1 MEPRDERDGRESEI
15 ILEHIIDVLMVLSEV
30 TSNDFSGRLETT
42 LPDDHPISALYK
54 GINETVASLA
64 TAQERMLSYQRE
76 LEEKLDTIAR
86 QRAAISELSTP
97 VIEIWNGVLCMPF
110 VGVMD
115 TARGAEMTEAIL
127 RATIEKNAR
136 CTIIDITGIEVMD
149 TGTAD
154 HLIRV
159 AKAIRLLGARCVVT
173 GISPTIAQ
181 TIIHMGVQLDG
192 VITRRSLRDAL
203 QDVVRSEFLEA
214 SGLAG
219 EDKTEPEGKPDA
231 KGTRSAADDRNGA
244 HKR

>member
-1 MEPRDERDGRESEI
+1 MEPRDDRDGRELES
-15 ILEHIIDVLMVLSEV
+15 ILEHIVDVLMVLSEV
-30 TSNDFSGRLETT
+30 TSNDFSSRLQTT
-42 LPDDHPISALYK
+42 LSDDHPISALYK

-64 TAQERMLSYQRE
+64 TAQERMLAYQRE
-76 LEEKLDTIAR
+76 LEDKLETIAR

-127 RATIEKNAR
+127 RATSEKNAK

-159 AKAIRLLGARCVVT
+159 AKAVRLLGARCVVT

-203 QDVVRSEFLEA
+203 QDFVRSEFLEA
-214 SGLAG
+214 MARRDEDQPDREPSGP
-219 EDKTEPEGKPDA
+219 KSP
-231 KGTRSAADDRNGA
+231 
-244 HKR
+244 

>member
-1 MEPRDERDGRESEI
+1 
-15 ILEHIIDVLMVLSEV
+15 
-30 TSNDFSGRLETT
+30 
-42 LPDDHPISALYK
+42 
-54 GINETVASLA
+54 
-64 TAQERMLSYQRE
+64 
-76 LEEKLDTIAR
+76 
-86 QRAAISELSTP
+86 
-97 VIEIWNGVLCMPF
+97 MPF

-127 RATIEKNAR
+127 RATVEKDAK

-181 TIIHMGVQLDG
+181 TIVHMGVTLDG

-203 QDVVRSEFLEA
+203 QDFVRMEFLAAMGITPE
-214 SGLAG
+214 
-219 EDKTEPEGKPDA
+219 TEPEPAPD
-231 KGTRSAADDRNGA
+231 GTEEPA
-244 HKR
+244 